1 MHDFGNSKANVH
13 YQIILENY
21 TGFMFSLSQK
31 LHIYQTFNFFTS
43 LFKAK
48 KSKENTIV
56 YIICNYSK
64 NVKIIKKRKKEME
77 VGAIAITNTYWAFL
91 PLHAQLIKAYF

>member
-31 LHIYQTFNFFTS
+31 LHIYQTSKFFTS

-48 KSKENTIV
+48 NPKKILLSTS
-56 YIICNYSK
+56 YAIIQKMLKLS
-64 NVKIIKKRKKEME
+64 KKEKWK
-77 VGAIAITNTYWAFL
+77 WA
-91 PLHAQLIKAYF
+91 Q